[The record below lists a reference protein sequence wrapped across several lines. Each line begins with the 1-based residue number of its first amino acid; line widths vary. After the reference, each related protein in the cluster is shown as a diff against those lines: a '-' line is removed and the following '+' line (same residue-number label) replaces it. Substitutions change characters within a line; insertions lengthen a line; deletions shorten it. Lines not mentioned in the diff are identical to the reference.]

1 VTAPITITLPGE
13 PKAKGRP
20 RFSRKSGRAYT
31 PAATVNYES
40 HLKMAGIQVMGATRP
55 LEGPLEVLIVAAFS
69 IPASWSKGKRLCA
82 LSGVTFPTVKPD
94 ADNIL
99 KMMDALNEVVW
110 LDDKQIVRADIRKV
124 YSERPSLTVQ
134 VRVAT

>member
-1 VTAPITITLPGE
+1 VTVPIIIELPGE

-20 RFSRKSGRAYT
+20 RFSRRSGHAYT

-40 HLKMAGIQVMGATRP
+40 HLKLAGIMAMGAAKP
-55 LEGPLEVLIVAAFS
+55 LEGPLEVLVVAAFS
-69 IPASWSKGKRLCA
+69 VPASWSKGKRLCA

-94 ADNIL
+94 ADNLL

-124 YSERPSLTVQ
+124 YSERPCLTVH
-134 VRVAT
+134 VRAAA